1 MSVTQPWQ
9 TSEWGAGTQAGSGSL
24 PVVVVNA
31 YTQAAITAAVAE
43 IIAAGGGILIVPPGT
58 YPLYESAGGQV
69 ATFIGLTGIKILGYG
84 ATLAISTTN
93 PDILDTQGYGAIL
106 SISNCTN
113 VDIDGF
119 NVTGPD
125 MSAGF
130 AIVGAFGVTFAQ
142 LNTGNTNV
150 SITNCKVQG
159 ALAGLN
165 MPNSIGGTPN
175 RNIKVNNF
183 DVSQSIYGIVGYYG
197 LEGLVVENFRTDDI
211 YRSLFLYGGIAN
223 VRASVWSKNNY
234 SNDVI
239 ILALGSAGATGGVDG
254 VYLNYYRGTD
264 TTANTGVS
272 HCVYIGMGDETPSY
286 FRNVEINLDV
296 RYAGAG
302 DTGRGVV
309 QFIKQKLDATA
320 DTVDRGHLV
329 SNVVIS
335 GFIDGLPSAQVDGVI
350 GFQGAAMWGPA
361 LDKMYNITLR
371 DLRVTHASA
380 VIQIDAGAAVD
391 HVVLENVVSAG
402 PVAIHDYRTYAAPNK
417 FPSST
422 ARVSVRNSS
431 FVNRDVYA
439 AIGGIGYLPYAVR
452 QFGAATANVPAA
464 WMDGVSVCN
473 NDLMGVA
480 QTLILPPAAK
490 GLAMTF
496 VQSKGFTLRLDPQ
509 AGEVIVGSPGAGKY
523 LEIDATTRGAV
534 RLECH
539 SDTGGTMLWQ
549 PVASY
554 GTITFEP

>member
-1 MSVTQPWQ
+1 
-9 TSEWGAGTQAGSGSL
+9 
-24 PVVVVNA
+24 VVNA